1 VPNIRVGVAWDL
13 RERGSAQGKGARE
26 CRAPQAEGKISS
38 QLPTRKEA
46 TWSKKK
52 KKEGRV
58 RHDKEAPACTE

>member
-13 RERGSAQGKGARE
+13 RGGVSSGEGGEGVSGPSSR
-26 CRAPQAEGKISS
+26 GKISS

-46 TWSKKK
+46 TWSRK

-58 RHDKEAPACTE
+58 RRDKEEPACTE